1 MGRLRG
7 CLWLTAGIVIA
18 IAAAVVAYI
27 TLTNAMVKSSEE
39 QVTVPK
45 VGVVVTTR
53 HLPVRT
59 LISAGDVQIKEV
71 PVDSAPE
78 GSLASVDDAIGKM
91 VTTDL
96 YPGEIIVTNRLVDP
110 TTVAGDGRTALIIS
124 ENQVLMA
131 FPADDLMSRIGIL
144 KPGDHVDLLVTF
156 NFPVP
161 ALALATEGQATAGTA
176 GQENTMVTF
185 SLLENLTIAAIVG
198 GEQQEA
204 AQGVGIGGAGGAQP
218 AQTTPKNPDALLLTV
233 SPQDALV
240 LKYVKDNGGTFDVV
254 LRAPGDEQPFESIPV
269 DIQWLI
275 DRYSIPLET
284 TGR

>member
-7 CLWLTAGIVIA
+7 CLWVTAGIVIA

-27 TLTNAMVKSSEE
+27 TLTNAMVKSSGG
-39 QVTVPK
+39 QVTIPK

-59 LISAGDVQIKEV
+59 LISDADVQIKEV

-78 GSLASVDDAIGKM
+78 GSLASVDDAIGKV

-96 YPGEIIVTNRLVDP
+96 YSGEVIVTDRLVNP
-110 TTVAGDGRTALIIS
+110 ATISGDGRTALIVS
-124 ENQVLMA
+124 ENEVLMA
-131 FPADDLMSRIGIL
+131 FPADDLMSKVGVL

-161 ALALATEGQATAGTA
+161 ALAAATEGGQVVAGT
-176 GQENTMVTF
+176 GEEHTMVTF
-185 SLLENLTIAAIVG
+185 SLLENLTIAAVVG
-198 GEQQEA
+198 GEQQTTT
-204 AQGVGIGGAGGAQP
+204 GSVLGAGGAQS
-218 AQTTPKNPDALLLTV
+218 AQTPKNPDALLLTV

-240 LKYVKDNGGTFDVV
+240 LKYMKDNGGMFDVV

-269 DIQWLI
+269 DAQWLI